1 MPDMEKMRSRQAAW
15 ERARR
20 RALQELAHRH
30 EPEYREI
37 LQVEGRRE
45 GITTLSME
53 QISLRRRR
61 SSVTKVTR
69 MEQQQALRNRAA
81 YAKQME
87 DYHLREADPM
97 A

>member
-1 MPDMEKMRSRQAAW
+1 MPDMAKMRSRQAAW

-37 LQVEGRRE
+37 LAVEGERE

-61 SSVTKVTR
+61 ASVLKVTR
-69 MEQQQALRNRAA
+69 MEQQQDLRNRAR
-81 YAKQME
+81 YSKLME
-87 DYHLREADPM
+87 DYHLREEDPM